1 MQGQSDLLDIMV
13 IADTQVKKDTCIE
26 HIKAAGRAI
35 VEEKPDVVVVGGDW
49 WDTPSL
55 SNFNSKRESEG
66 LRLKD
71 DIKAGVVAM
80 QEFLKPL
87 RQYQKKLKSNKKKQ
101 YKPRLVFITGNHDL
115 EVRVN
120 RLYEDM
126 PQLEGTIMI
135 PSPSQFGFEVYPFLE
150 VVNIQGINFSHYICN
165 PHSLKSSPLSG
176 NIDTMLKNAGFSFVM
191 FHQQTFKYGKHVLS
205 NNEKRIGV
213 VAGSFYSHDEKYM
226 GPQGNKHW
234 RGIFFLRDAGN
245 GNACLDEFDMDRI
258 MRRYS

>member
-1 MQGQSDLLDIMV
+1 MV
-13 IADTQVKKDTCIE
+13 VADTQVKKGTCIE
-26 HIKAAGRAI
+26 HIKAAGRAL
-35 VEEKPDVVVVGGDW
+35 VQEKPDVVVVGGDW

-55 SNFNSKRESEG
+55 SKFNSKKESEG

-87 RQYQKKLKSNKKKQ
+87 RKHQAKLKLHKKKQ

-135 PSPSQFGFEVYPFLE
+135 PSPSQFGFEVYPFLD
-150 VVNIQGINFSHYICN
+150 VVNIQGIHFSHYICN

-176 NIDTMLKNAGFSFVM
+176 TMDTMLKNAGFSFVM
-191 FHQQTFKYGKHVLS
+191 FHQQTFKYAKHILS
-205 NNEKRIGV
+205 NSETRVGV
-213 VAGSFYSHDEKYM
+213 VAGSFYSHEEKYM

-234 RGIFFLRDAGN
+234 RGIFFLRNAVN
-245 GNACLDEFDMDRI
+245 GGACMEEIDIDLLLRK
-258 MRRYS
+258 YL